1 MRSRIPFRAAT
12 LVALAFALSA
22 CTDGGST
29 APEVDSSAFAAKKG
43 GGGGGGGGGGDLSV
57 SMSGHLSG
65 AEQTVSG
72 KNDGQTLSLNGDYT
86 LTLALDFATLECGD
100 LPGSIPDEPG
110 LLAFVQGQTPRI
122 GALSISYDKTE
133 PDTRQVDNWTTTIG
147 GFSYRVQVFRW
158 ASNDFTDGADG
169 TVVQYRGGSIEVFK
183 RKGGRYISREQCFG
197 NFVDYDLSVR

>member
-1 MRSRIPFRAAT
+1 MRSRIPFHSTT

-22 CTDGGST
+22 CADGGST

-43 GGGGGGGGGGDLSV
+43 GGGGGGTGLTV

-86 LTLALDFATLECGD
+86 LTLALDLTTLQCGD

-110 LLAFVQGQTPRI
+110 LLAYVQSQSPRV
-122 GALSISYDKTE
+122 GALRITYDKTE
-133 PDTRQVDNWTTTIG
+133 PDAGQVDNWTTTIG
-147 GFSYRVQVFRW
+147 SESYRVQFFRW
-158 ASNDFTDGADG
+158 ASNDFTEGTDG
-169 TVVQYRGGSIEVFK
+169 TVVSYRGGSIEVFK
-183 RKGGRYISREQCFG
+183 MKRGRYVSREQCFG
-197 NFVDYDLSVR
+197 EFVDYDLTVR